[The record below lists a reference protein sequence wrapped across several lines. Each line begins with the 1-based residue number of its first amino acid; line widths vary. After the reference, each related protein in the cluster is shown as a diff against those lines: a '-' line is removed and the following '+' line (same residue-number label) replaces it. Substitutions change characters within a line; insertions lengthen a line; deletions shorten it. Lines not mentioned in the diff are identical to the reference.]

1 MRLLSFNGI
10 EFTGMESAYRMSVDA
25 DINEMRAAGRN
36 GAYDLLGDGFQ
47 IGNQSYAAEFLVVDD
62 CDDPRNQ
69 LIDQLRGAIQT
80 PGDLIGEFD
89 TGRRRA
95 KARLVSVKS
104 EPNFND
110 IRAGINRVICEFRA
124 APFWHDDALTVSP
137 LTSATTL
144 YAVNSGNAVTTKL
157 KITITSAIAST
168 LTITNTTN
176 GEALVYGATKAN
188 GAVMVIDGDAGT
200 VTVDG
205 ANVYGNTS
213 RADTQI
219 ALLSLAA
226 GTNKLAFGAAVTG
239 RVEYRGCW
247 V

>member
-25 DINEMRAAGRN
+25 DINEMRVAGRN

-62 CDDPRNQ
+62 CNKPQNR

-80 PGDLIGEFD
+80 TGDLIGEFD
-89 TGRRRA
+89 TSRRRA

-110 IRAGINRVICEFRA
+110 IRAGINRVVCEFRA
-124 APFWHDDALTVSP
+124 APFWHDAALTVSD

-144 YAVNSGNAVTTKL
+144 YAVNDGNAATTKL
-157 KITITSAIAST
+157 KITITSAIASS

-176 GEALVYGATKAN
+176 GEALVYGAAKSS
-188 GAVMVIDGDAGT
+188 GVSLVIDVDAST
-200 VTVDG
+200 VTADG
-205 ANVYGNTS
+205 VNVYGNTS

-219 ALLSLAA
+219 ALLSLSA
-226 GTNKLAFGAAVTG
+226 GENKLTFSAAVTG
-239 RVEYRGCW
+239 SVEYRGCW

>member
-1 MRLLSFNGI
+1 MRLLSFSGI

-25 DINEMRAAGRN
+25 DINEMRVAGRN

-47 IGNQSYAAEFLVVDD
+47 IGNQSYAAEFLIVDD
-62 CDDPRNQ
+62 CNEPQNR

-80 PGDLIGEFD
+80 TGDLIGEFD
-89 TGRRRA
+89 TSRRRA

-110 IRAGINRVICEFRA
+110 IRAGINRVVCEFRA

-144 YAVNSGNAVTTKL
+144 YAINSGNAATTRL
-157 KITITSAIAST
+157 KITITSAIASS

-176 GEALVYGATKAN
+176 GEALVYGAAKSSGVVLA
-188 GAVMVIDGDAGT
+188 IDADAGT
-200 VTVDG
+200 VTADDV
-205 ANVYGNTS
+205 NVYGNTS

-226 GTNKLAFGAAVTG
+226 GENILSFNVPVTG
-239 RVEYRGCW
+239 SVEYRGCW

>member
-157 KITITSAIAST
+157 KIAVTSAIAST

-176 GEALVYGATKAN
+176 GEALVYGAAKTS
-188 GAVMVIDGDAGT
+188 GVVLVIDCETGA

-205 ANVYGNTS
+205 VNAYGNTS
-213 RADTQI
+213 RADTQME
-219 ALLSLAA
+219 LLSLVA
-226 GTNKLAFGAAVTG
+226 GQNKLIFNPAVSG
-239 RVEYRGCW
+239 KIEYRGCW